1 MKVIKWKP
9 IKDFEGIYEVS
20 NDGRVRSLDK
30 KVNVSNQYGA
40 KAKRIIKGRELK
52 QIFNGMYYVVG
63 LSNNNKMKQY
73 FVHRLVAETFI
84 DNPNNYN
91 CVNHIDCNKLN
102 NNVNNLEWCS
112 KEYNTSVAWKD
123 GQINIPK
130 GKNNKMY
137 GKYGKDAN
145 KSKPIYQYDLQGN
158 FIKKWD
164 SQKDV
169 ERELGFRQNCIS
181 NCALGRSKSSY
192 GYVWR
197 LNYE

>member
-1 MKVIKWKP
+1 METQEIFKEIYGYEGLYQISNLGTVKSSDRQRLGKGGCIRICPGKILKP
-9 IKDFEGIYEVS
+9 KINNRGYYQIDLV
-20 NDGRVRSLDK
+20 DK
-30 KVNVSNQYGA
+30 
-40 KAKRIIKGRELK
+40 
-52 QIFNGMYYVVG
+52 
-63 LSNNNKMKQY
+63 NNICTR
-73 FVHRLVAETFI
+73 FLIHRLVAQAFI

-102 NNVNNLEWCS
+102 NNVNNLEWCT

-123 GQINIPK
+123 GQIKMPK

-181 NCALGRSKSSY
+181 NCALGRCKSSY